1 MKFFAPRLP
10 ALTLFVLVAAL
21 CLTSATPPARAQAQR
36 EQGERSLTHTNEGRV
51 NELPDRSKR
60 YALIIGVDQYN
71 TDRNITPLPGAKND
85 ALQLAEAL
93 KKYADFPEENI
104 MVLTSSGEKETPR
117 PEPTRMGILNALR
130 HLTKYAQK
138 NSMIVVAFSG
148 HGVERDGIAYLMP
161 ADAVSDKDLFA
172 DSALRLSSLTDAI
185 KRTGAS
191 QVLFLLDACRN
202 DPLAGGRGDIENQFK
217 ESFVKDIDFR
227 KQNEGVEAFVTL
239 YAAKVGQRAFE
250 DTTHKQG
257 YFSRAVVE
265 GLAGKAADEQT
276 GLVTLQRLVN
286 YVEQRVPDLVQKEKG
301 KVQTPWASISGFKA
315 DQLVLSKTAPT
326 KPLPAVAVAPV
337 PVAPPA
343 PKVGGLSVF
352 STPGARL
359 TVSAA
364 AGDFNKTLPVGPDPL
379 SLGELKPGDYKLV
392 AELDGHA
399 RKEQTVKVTAGDKQ
413 PVVLTLEPLTHSVTV
428 KTNVAAG
435 KVEYGVKGEKELRLA
450 ELKGGQAT
458 IPGLRHGAEYVFKV
472 LPEEGVY
479 VARSESRLL
488 KADAVVDIKLES
500 RAAAQQVEV
509 NFSPEQW
516 AAPAS
521 WKFSAAP
528 RPGVLTA
535 GPGVAL
541 LREEKTGRFTDFEI
555 MSNVNLAS
563 LSAVSFVL
571 RAADE
576 RNYYLVRLTGDKGAP
591 AKQLQFFLVKDG
603 KERQIS
609 NTVSLA
615 GFVLNEPFE
624 VRIVATGNRFEVAI
638 GDTNGGPNPVGQI
651 IDERNT
657 FTAGTVGLRAKDGET
672 ATVERLLVCP
682 GRCEQPKQQ

>member
-509 NFSPEQW
+509 DFSPEQW

-521 WKFSAAP
+521 WKFSTKP
-528 RPGVLTA
+528 QGVQVNGA
-535 GPGVAL
+535 GLAL
-541 LREEKTGRFTDFEI
+541 LREESTGRFADFEI
-555 MSNVNLAS
+555 VSNVKLVGPTG
-563 LSAVSFVL
+563 VSFVL
-571 RAADE
+571 RAIDE
-576 RNYYLVRLTGDKGAP
+576 RNYYLVRLTGDKGEP
-591 AKQLQFFLVKDG
+591 ANKLQFFLYKDG
-603 KERQIS
+603 REQRIS
-609 NTVSLA
+609 NLISLSA
-615 GFVLNEPFE
+615 FNLTEDFE
-624 VRIVATGNRFEVAI
+624 VRIQAAGNRFGVTI
-638 GDTNGGPNPVGQI
+638 VDVNGRPNPAGQFV
-651 IDERNT
+651 DERNT
-657 FTAGTVGLRAKDGET
+657 FTAGAVGLGAKAGD
-672 ATVERLLVCP
+672 AASVQRLLVCP
-682 GRCEQPKQQ
+682 GRCQ